1 MKNNTLRCLRINRSV
16 VVKNERRRNVKL
28 VRQSNL
34 AVKAYAFDRIRTIID
49 EYEIPKQVMLEIPTD
64 GPDENKSEFDDSSK
78 IEIRLVQPY
87 TIAITAYENREE
99 GIARLMMYIEGE
111 NADGQIYPPTQPLT
125 MRYALDART
134 DEIVGKTME
143 LYLGATVGT
152 EENKASATNERSKS
166 VMTRVAGGELVAVM
180 KLVGMATEDACR
192 ERRAKIVRAVEKT
205 GKFTCDVSSFRVSTF
220 GPMYSLRP
228 RDNEVSV
235 RIVPKSK

>member
-16 VVKNERRRNVKL
+16 VYLKNERRRNVKL
-28 VRQSNL
+28 VRRSTR
-34 AVKAYAFDRIRTIID
+34 AVKAYAFDRAGTIID
-49 EYEIPKQVMLEIPTD
+49 EYEIPKQVMLEIPTGPVD
-64 GPDENKSEFDDSSK
+64 GKDDDSSK

-220 GPMYSLRP
+220 GPMYSLMP